1 MLSSLSFYNPYHNQT
16 FFGFFLQLFARLWG
30 FLTGQL
36 TSEHLVSDEI
46 QVLVLSGVAISSA
59 LVGTFLVLRRMTMLA
74 NSLSHTIL
82 MGIVLAYFFTAIVPN
97 KEGGHSGFIAP
108 MEAMI
113 IASLITGFLTAFLTE
128 FLTKTGQL
136 QEDASVGLVFTS
148 FFALGVTLVTIL
160 TRDAHIGTEAVMG
173 NADALHANDLFW
185 VYVILLI
192 NVVLFVLFFK
202 EFQLTTFDPYLAFA
216 LGFSP
221 VMFNYLLMAQVS
233 VTTITAFRAVGVILV
248 LAFMTGPVLT
258 ARLLTHKL
266 KPLLIGSAFIGA
278 MAACCGVALT
288 RHFLTVYGMALSTSG
303 VVVTTIL
310 VFYLIAIIFA
320 PDQGIIAKQLHR
332 KQLRKQLQNLQEDQD
347 FI

>member
-1 MLSSLSFYNPYHNQT
+1 MLCSLSFYNPYHNQT
-16 FFGFFLQLFARLWG
+16 FWGFFVQLFVRLWG

-82 MGIVLAYFFTAIVPN
+82 MGIVLAYFFTAIRPSQDPA
-97 KEGGHSGFIAP
+97 HLGFIAP

-113 IASLITGFLTAFLTE
+113 VASLITGFLTAFLTE

-173 NADALHANDLFW
+173 NADALHGSDLFW
-185 VYVILLI
+185 VYCILLI
-192 NVVLFVLFFK
+192 NVSVFAFFFK

-221 VMFNYLLMAQVS
+221 AVFNYLLMAQVS
-233 VTTITAFRAVGVILV
+233 ITTITAFRAVGVILV

-258 ARLLTHKL
+258 VRLFTHRL
-266 KPLLIGSAFIGA
+266 KSLLIGAAFTGA
-278 MAACCGVALT
+278 LAACCGVALT

-310 VFYLIAIIFA
+310 IFYLIAIVFA
-320 PDQGIIAKQLHR
+320 PDQGMIAKQWHR
-332 KQLRKQLQNLQEDQD
+332 NWLKRQLQD
-347 FI
+347 